1 MLIAKFLSALAVALV
16 LLTGYPSTICAAD
29 SIVRIGVAGPLTGA
43 LSHMGKDIENGVRL
57 AVEEA
62 NASGIVLG
70 GDTVRFEVL
79 SQDDQADPKTAVLV
93 AQYLV
98 DQKVAG
104 VVGHFN
110 SGCTIPASA
119 IYHQAGIAQIS
130 PSSTNPTYTFQGFK
144 TAFRVI
150 GSDAYVGK
158 ITGEYIVK
166 TFGAKQVAVIDDRSA
181 YGQGLADVAE
191 SAMKAAGA
199 QVVAREYTT
208 TQATDF
214 RAMLTKIK
222 AKNPQA
228 LFFGGLDA
236 QAGPMARQMHELGM
250 RIQLFGSA
258 LETDSFIELAG
269 ARAAEGS
276 ISAQSGSALEKM
288 PGGRT
293 FFDRFRKYGKVVM
306 YAPHSY
312 DAAQALIAA
321 MRKADSADPSKYLP
335 HLSQINMD
343 GVTGPIAFDDKG
355 DLRRAS
361 VTLYQVR
368 NGKWETIGSVALR

>member
-1 MLIAKFLSALAVALV
+1 MNGKRRTICAVAAI
-16 LLTGYPSTICAAD
+16 LLTGYAGMTPAAE
-29 SIVRIGVAGPLTGA
+29 SIVKIGVAGPLTGS
-43 LSHMGKDIENGVRL
+43 LSHMGKDIESGVRL

-62 NASGIVLG
+62 NAAGISLAG
-70 GDTVRFEVL
+70 TKTRFEVV

-98 DQKVAG
+98 DQRVAG

-110 SGCTIPASA
+110 SGCTIPASG
-119 IYHQAGIAQIS
+119 IYHEAGIPQIS
-130 PSSTNPTYTFQGFK
+130 PSSTNPAFTAQGFN

-158 ITGEYIVK
+158 VAGDYIVK

-228 LFFGGLDA
+228 IFFGGLDA

-250 RIQLFGSA
+250 RVRLFGSA
-258 LETDSFIELAG
+258 LETESFIQLAG
-269 ARAAEGS
+269 AQAAEGS
-276 ISAQSGSALEKM
+276 ISAQSGSSLAKM
-288 PGGRT
+288 PGGKN
-293 FFDRFRKYGKVVM
+293 FIDRFRKYGKVVM

-312 DAAQALIAA
+312 DATHALIAA
-321 MRKADSADPSKYLP
+321 MRKADSAEPSKYLR
-335 HLSQINMD
+335 HLKQISLD
-343 GVTGPIAFDDKG
+343 GVTGPIAFDEHG

-361 VTLYQVR
+361 VTLYQVKS
-368 NGKWETIGSVALR
+368 GKWETIGSVTLR